1 MKRLIFVLVL
11 LLTSCAP
18 STSEQSGPIESFAP
32 CSSIKYTGMKADGL
46 FVECL
51 EGKGE
56 LALQGIEG
64 PAVISVW
71 ASWCTNCE
79 AQRENFIRL
88 YKEAGEKLQVIGLDV
103 EEKKKRYGFNHV
115 LKKGMAYPQLFDP
128 DGRTSNYFGPGVP
141 ITQFIDKN
149 GKLAF
154 QKIGPILKYEEMQQL
169 VKKYLEI
176 DLS

>member
-1 MKRLIFVLVL
+1 MKRLLLVLVL
-11 LLTSCAP
+11 LLSSC
-18 STSEQSGPIESFAP
+18 SNSSVQQSVPIESFAP
-32 CSSIKYTGMKADGL
+32 CSSIKNTGMKADGL

-51 EGKGE
+51 DGDGE

-88 YKEAGEKLQVIGLDV
+88 YKEAGEKLQVVGIDV
-103 EEKKKRYGFNHV
+103 EEKNKSDGYNHA
-115 LKKGMAYPQLFDP
+115 LKKGMAYPQLYDP

-154 QKIGPILKYEEMQQL
+154 QKIGPILKYEEMQEL
-169 VKKYLEI
+169 VKKHLEI

>member
-1 MKRLIFVLVL
+1 MKRLLLVLVL
-11 LLTSCAP
+11 ILTSCAP
-18 STSEQSGPIESFAP
+18 STSEQSGSIESFAP

-103 EEKKKRYGFNHV
+103 EEKNKSDGFNHA

>member
-1 MKRLIFVLVL
+1 MKRLLLALVL
-11 LLTSCAP
+11 ILTSCAP
-18 STSEQSGPIESFAP
+18 STSEQSGSIESFAP

-103 EEKKKRYGFNHV
+103 EEKKKSDGFNHA

-128 DGRTSNYFGPGVP
+128 DGRTLDFFGPGVP
-141 ITQFIDKN
+141 ITRFVDAS
-149 GKLAF
+149 GKMTYL
-154 QKIGPILKYEEMQQL
+154 KIGGIFKYEEMRSL
-169 VKKYLEI
+169 VKEHLGI
-176 DLS
+176 DIP

>member
-1 MKRLIFVLVL
+1 MKRLLLALVL

-18 STSEQSGPIESFAP
+18 STSEKSGPIESFAP

-51 EGKGE
+51 DGKGE

-103 EEKKKRYGFNHV
+103 EEKKKSDGFDHA

-149 GKLAF
+149 GKLTF

-169 VKKYLEI
+169 VKRYLEI